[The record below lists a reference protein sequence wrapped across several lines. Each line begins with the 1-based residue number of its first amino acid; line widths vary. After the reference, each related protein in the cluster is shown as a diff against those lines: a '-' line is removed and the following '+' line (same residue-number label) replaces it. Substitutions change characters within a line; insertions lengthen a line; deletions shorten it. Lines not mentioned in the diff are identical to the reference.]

1 MSPTPPASPATEPP
15 APPQTGTD
23 DGLRP
28 PALIVIGQEDGRG
41 EGQGSGEGSGPL
53 CVDGVCAL

>member
-1 MSPTPPASPATEPP
+1 MSPIPPAAPAAEPP
-15 APPQTGTD
+15 APPRTDTD

-28 PALIVIGQEDGRG
+28 PALIVIGQDGGRG
-41 EGQGSGEGSGPL
+41 EGEGSGPV

>member
-1 MSPTPPASPATEPP
+1 MPSASPAAEPP

-28 PALIVIGQEDGRG
+28 PALIVIGREDG
-41 EGQGSGEGSGPL
+41 ENSGPV
-53 CVDGVCAL
+53 CADGVCAL

>member
-1 MSPTPPASPATEPP
+1 MSPIPPAAPAAEPP

-28 PALIVIGQEDGRG
+28 PALIVIGQEDG
-41 EGQGSGEGSGPL
+41 EGSGENSGPL